1 MDFFGIGL
9 GEVLLILVVALIVWG
24 PKRLPEIARTM
35 GKTIRALRKATYD
48 ITSQVTRELDIQ
60 EKETKEK
67 DSRLSR
73 RKISATSQ
81 RLVRYMT
88 CNVETLNLTAQ
99 RGASQE

>member
-9 GEVLLILVVALIVWG
+9 GEVLLILVVALIIWG

-67 DSRLSR
+67 DHPSQPDKDISRKP
-73 RKISATSQ
+73 KI
-81 RLVRYMT
+81 
-88 CNVETLNLTAQ
+88 
-99 RGASQE
+99 G